1 MKNKTV
7 MENIYEHYEN
17 FFSAEKK
24 VADYVI
30 KDPVDTVECT
40 VAELAEKSG
49 VSDATVV
56 RMCKHLGYKGY
67 YQFRIM
73 LARELRDLNRNNNV
87 QNKQYE
93 FSIENLFHQYADYMK
108 SIANNIS
115 ISEMEKSAEL
125 LNQCKW
131 VHIIAAGNTS
141 SLASYMGFR
150 LERLGIRSTFHT
162 APEYYMNQINLAE
175 VNEVVVAISRSGSS
189 KMVIDGIK
197 LAKEKGLEVITIT
210 EYMSSEAAKF
220 SDHVLLSNAN
230 ENKFEYFR
238 SHAQLCETAV
248 IDALMTVI
256 SKKFERE
263 EKRTEDYLEIR
274 MSDLKI

>member
-7 MENIYEHYEN
+7 MENIYEHYEK

-30 KDPVDTVECT
+30 KDPMDAVECT

-49 VSDATVV
+49 ASDATVV

-73 LARELRDLNRNNNV
+73 LARELEGLNRNNNIA
-87 QNKQYE
+87 NKQYE
-93 FSIENLFHQYADYMK
+93 FSIENLFRQYADSMM

-115 ISEMEKSAEL
+115 ISEMEESAEL
-125 LNQCKW
+125 LNKCKW
-131 VHIIAAGNTS
+131 VHIIAAGNTT

-150 LERLGIRSTFHT
+150 LERLGIRATFHT
-162 APEYYMNQINLAE
+162 APEYYMNQINLAQE
-175 VNEVVVAISRSGSS
+175 NEIVVAISRSGSS
-189 KMVIDGIK
+189 KIVIDGIR
-197 LAKEKGLEVITIT
+197 LAKEKGMQVITIT
-210 EYMSSEAAKF
+210 EYIRSEAAKL

-230 ENKFEYFR
+230 ANKFEYFR

-248 IDALMTVI
+248 IDALMTVV

-263 EKRTEDYLEIR
+263 ERRTEDYMEIR

>member
-7 MENIYEHYEN
+7 IENIYDHYEK

-30 KDPVDTVECT
+30 KAPADTVECT

-49 VSDATVV
+49 ASDATVV

-73 LARELRDLNRNNNV
+73 LARELETISRNTDVANR
-87 QNKQYE
+87 KYE
-93 FSIENLFHQYADYMK
+93 YSIENIFRQYADLMIN
-108 SIANNIS
+108 IANNIS
-115 ISEMEKSAEL
+115 VSEMEESAEL
-125 LNQCKW
+125 LNKCSW
-131 VHIIAAGNTS
+131 VHIIATGNTT

-150 LERLGIRSTFHT
+150 LERLGIRATFHV
-162 APEYYMNQINLAE
+162 APEYYMNQINLAKSD
-175 VNEVVVAISRSGSS
+175 EVVVAITRSGST
-189 KMVIDGIK
+189 KTVVDGIR
-197 LAKEKGLEVITIT
+197 LAKEKGMKVITIT
-210 EYMSSEAAKF
+210 EYIRSEAAKS

-230 ENKFEYFR
+230 ANKFEYFR

-248 IDALMTVI
+248 IDALMTVV

-263 EKRTEDYLEIR
+263 EKKTEDYMEIR

>member
-7 MENIYEHYEN
+7 MENICEHYEKL
-17 FFSAEKK
+17 FSAEKK

-30 KDPVDTVECT
+30 KDPLDTVECT

-73 LARELRDLNRNNNV
+73 LARELERINRNSNIA
-87 QNKQYE
+87 NKQYE
-93 FSIENLFHQYADYMK
+93 FSIENLFRQYADFMM

-115 ISEMEKSAEL
+115 ISEMEESAEL
-125 LNQCKW
+125 LNKCKW

-150 LERLGIRSTFHT
+150 LERLGIRATFHT
-162 APEYYMNQINLAE
+162 SPEYYMNQINLAE
-175 VNEVVVAISRSGSS
+175 ANEVVVAISRSGSS
-189 KMVIDGIK
+189 KIVIDGIK
-197 LAKEKGLEVITIT
+197 LAKEKGMKVITIT
-210 EYMSSEAAKF
+210 EYIRSEAAKH

-230 ENKFEYFR
+230 ANKFDYFR

-248 IDALMTVI
+248 IDALLTVV
-256 SKKFERE
+256 STKFERE
-263 EKRTEDYLEIR
+263 EKRTEDYMEIR

>member
-1 MKNKTV
+1 MKSKTV
-7 MENIYEHYEN
+7 MENIYDHYEK

-30 KDPVDTVECT
+30 KDPMDTVECT

-49 VSDATVV
+49 ASDATVV

-73 LARELRDLNRNNNV
+73 LARELEWINRNNDV
-87 QNKQYE
+87 TDKQYE
-93 FSIENLFHQYADYMK
+93 YSTEKLFRQYADTMLGLAK
-108 SIANNIS
+108 NIS
-115 ISEMEKSAEL
+115 VSEMEKSAEL
-125 LNQCKW
+125 LHNCKW

-150 LERLGIRSTFHT
+150 LERLGIRATFHA

-175 VNEVVVAISRSGSS
+175 EDDVIVAITRSGST
-189 KMVIDGIK
+189 KIVVDGIK
-197 LAKEKGLEVITIT
+197 LAKEKGLKVITIT
-210 EYMSSEAAKF
+210 EYNYSEAAKC

-230 ENKFEYFR
+230 ANKFEYFR

-248 IDALMTVI
+248 IDALMTLV

-263 EKRTEDYLEIR
+263 EKRAEDYLEIR